1 MKNNRIFRS
10 FTKVA
15 LTASFLLALASVSN
29 AANLVYFVTLD
40 VASLVSNPNGLF
52 ALDLQLVPGSNNVTN
67 SVTLSNF
74 IVTGGT
80 LTGSP
85 DFTFGGATGSSASS
99 ITLTNSNSSDNE
111 YAELFSSG
119 VTRIQFQVTETS
131 NSETVGSGTPIPE
144 QFNVA
149 IYDNTQSNIPTT
161 DPSGGNTLVSSAIVA
176 GQTLSSV
183 QTFTSMSPDAGVSAT
198 VSLSAVP
205 EPTSVGLLLVG
216 ACGLLARRKRSAQ
229 PSVA

>member
-1 MKNNRIFRS
+1 MKTRLFRTS
-10 FTKVA
+10 TKVA
-15 LTASFLLALASVSN
+15 LSASFLLALASASN

-40 VASLVSNPNGLF
+40 VASLVSNPNAPF

-74 IVTGGT
+74 VVTGGT
-80 LTGSP
+80 LTGTP
-85 DFTFGGATGSSASS
+85 DFSFGGATGSSASS

-119 VTRIQFQVTETS
+119 VTRIQFKVTETS

-149 IYDNTQSNIPTT
+149 VYDSTQSNIPTT
-161 DPSGGNTLVSSAIVA
+161 DPSGGNALVSSAIVA

-205 EPTSVGLLLVG
+205 EPASAGLLLVG
-216 ACGLLARRKRSAQ
+216 ACAMIARRKRPVPQ
-229 PSVA
+229 EVA

>member
-1 MKNNRIFRS
+1 MNTTRIFRS

-15 LTASFLLALASVSN
+15 LSASFLFALASASH
-29 AANLVYFVTLD
+29 AANLVYFVTLN
-40 VASLVSNPNGLF
+40 VASLVSNPNAPF

-80 LTGSP
+80 LTGTP
-85 DFTFGGATGSSASS
+85 DFSFGGASGSSASS
-99 ITLTNSNSSDNE
+99 IVLTNSNATDNE
-111 YAELFSSG
+111 YAELFSAG
-119 VTRIQFQVTETS
+119 VTQIQFKVTETS

-149 IYDNTQSNIPTT
+149 IYDNTQSNIPTL
-161 DPSGGNTLVSSAIVA
+161 DPSGGNALLSSAIVS

-183 QTFTSMSPDAGVSAT
+183 QTYSSTSPDAGVT
-198 VSLSAVP
+198 VSLSTVP
-205 EPTSVGLLLVG
+205 EPASAGLLLIG
-216 ACGLLARRKRSAQ
+216 ACAMIARRKRPVSLAI
-229 PSVA
+229 A

>member
-1 MKNNRIFRS
+1 MKTPRIFRS

-15 LTASFLLALASVSN
+15 LSASFLFALASASQ
-29 AANLVYFVTLD
+29 AANLVYYVTLN
-40 VASLVSNPNGLF
+40 VASLVSNPNAPF

-80 LTGSP
+80 LAGTA
-85 DFTFGGATGSSASS
+85 DFSFGGASGSSASS
-99 ITLTNSNSSDNE
+99 IVLTNSNATDNE
-111 YAELFSSG
+111 YAELFSAG
-119 VTRIQFQVTETS
+119 VTQIQFKVTETS
-131 NSETVGSGTPIPE
+131 NSETVGSGTPVPE

-161 DPSGGNTLVSSAIVA
+161 DLSGGNALLSSAIVA
-176 GQTLSSV
+176 GQTMSSV
-183 QTFTSMSPDAGVSAT
+183 QTYSSVSPDAGVT

-205 EPTSVGLLLVG
+205 EPASAGLLLIG
-216 ACGLLARRKRSAQ
+216 ACAMIARRKRSAS
-229 PSVA
+229 PALA